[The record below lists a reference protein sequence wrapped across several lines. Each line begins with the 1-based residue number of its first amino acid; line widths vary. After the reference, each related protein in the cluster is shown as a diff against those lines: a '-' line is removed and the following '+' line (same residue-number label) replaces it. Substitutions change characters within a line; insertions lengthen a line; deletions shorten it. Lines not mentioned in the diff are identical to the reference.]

1 MTLDEKVKIIE
12 EGKEKD
18 YLFISP
24 RIIKPGAKLVENYET
39 LNLYVVYLTSPKSS
53 LVSLVEKS
61 SITAESFRISVV
73 FL

>member
-39 LNLYVVYLTSPKSS
+39 LNLYKKLT
-53 LVSLVEKS
+53 
-61 SITAESFRISVV
+61 
-73 FL
+73 FLINLEQL

>member
-39 LNLYVVYLTSPKSS
+39 LNLY
-53 LVSLVEKS
+53 EKM
-61 SITAESFRISVV
+61 AENTKKICRKCCC
-73 FL
+73 

>member
-39 LNLYVVYLTSPKSS
+39 LNLY
-53 LVSLVEKS
+53 EKM
-61 SITAESFRISVV
+61 A
-73 FL
+73 